1 MEENIV
7 ASYIELKQKVKEETE
22 QLSALE
28 NLILSNENHR
38 KDERIKIVAGRRSIS
53 IKPETYEILESVG
66 IETKKTV
73 IQLKEIDDFDI
84 KEREM
89 ILSNPENIIEK
100 VSKESIRIVK

>member
-84 KEREM
+84 EEREM